1 MCIYIHTPGY
11 RAASASSLLL
21 QLRRCAGFQ
30 NVCDGKNDLQFAAAA
45 ALSIYLVAAPQE
57 DDDDDG
63 IIGSS
68 LAAE

>member
-21 QLRRCAGFQ
+21 QLRRCVGFQ
-30 NVCDGKNDLQFAAAA
+30 NDLQFAAAA

-63 IIGSS
+63 MIGST
-68 LAAE
+68 LTAE